1 MMMIQMQ
8 VTLNEAQRL
17 IRDISHKSCQ
27 KSAQKNWV
35 AGGAA
40 GVTAQSICWLYCWA
54 KTGMNS
60 ADAAA
65 QAKQAFNQIFDKPY
79 EWFDARVAHDW
90 ARKARYQH
98 GDIEPELTRRLV
110 AQKY

>member
-8 VTLNEAQRL
+8 VTPSEARKL
-17 IRDISHKSCQ
+17 IRAIPHKSCQ
-27 KSAQKNWV
+27 SGLQNHWV
-35 AGGAA
+35 EGGDA

-60 ADAAA
+60 ADAAH
-65 QAKQAFNQIFDKPY
+65 QARQAFNQIFDKPY
-79 EWFDARVAHDW
+79 EWFDARVAHGW

-98 GDIEPELTRRLV
+98 GNIEPELTRRL
-110 AQKY
+110 AAHK

>member
-1 MMMIQMQ
+1 MMIHMR
-8 VTLNEAQRL
+8 VTSKEARSL
-17 IRDISHKSCQ
+17 IREIPHKACQ
-27 KSAQKNWV
+27 SAAQNKWV

-60 ADAAA
+60 ADAAV

-79 EWFDARVAHDW
+79 EWFDSRVAHEW
-90 ARKARYQH
+90 ARMTRYQH
-98 GDIEPELTRRLV
+98 GDLEPELARRL
-110 AQKY
+110 ATHS